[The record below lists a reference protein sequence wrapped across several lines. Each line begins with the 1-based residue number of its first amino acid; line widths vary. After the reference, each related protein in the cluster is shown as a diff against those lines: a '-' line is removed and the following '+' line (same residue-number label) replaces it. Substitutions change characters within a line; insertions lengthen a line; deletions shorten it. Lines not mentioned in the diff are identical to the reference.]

1 MFEPTSLNNLSE
13 CNFAWSQETRTYS
26 RREAA
31 QPVSIN
37 RLIITWQS
45 EGSRAALSQVQSH
58 SCETNYGSVA
68 FSILQKRSGSQPG
81 SVSVQCRI
89 TNQMIKGNKH
99 QILPTPRASDCLSN
113 YGRRKYCSLVELLQ
127 THEHNRAGVRLSGGR
142 KFQDQHHTAA
152 FINKRYSNLY
162 FKNWI

>member
-31 QPVSIN
+31 QPVSV
-37 RLIITWQS
+37 ITWQS

-89 TNQMIKGNKH
+89 SNQLIKGNKH
-99 QILPTPRASDCLSN
+99 QILPPPRASDCLSN
-113 YGRRKYCSLVELLQ
+113 CGRRKYCSLVELLQ
-127 THEHNRAGVRLSGGR
+127 THEHNRAGVCLSGGR
-142 KFQDQHHTAA
+142 KFQDQHRTA
-152 FINKRYSNLY
+152 RYSNLY